1 MAITKL
7 ASEILNGAETKAG
20 VFNVDFLTSLTLT
33 NALNDAYRNA
43 YQSIAM
49 SDSDFYVKEYTL
61 TEDDMSEDKDGWY
74 DLPKGIYIIKSVTI
88 GEVEIQRCPPKE
100 KIAGTY
106 IIQNSRFKFYGNY
119 NRKPIVIHYI
129 PDPQTVT
136 IPAPS
141 IEIALDAS
149 EIKDYGRVTDKGF
162 YYKTNTGQFFYDFE
176 AQTSE
181 PVDVYKTKNMKYHE
195 GTLQWDSESILVVDS
210 DGEILEDLTEDFQ
223 VGPENPIVD
232 IAVDDPYMMVSYKDG
247 TIILVTEDNQTI
259 WNIKAHT
266 GHKTLG
272 AIHGMKTDDS
282 TLYGCLY
289 EDEDNVLHLSSFVP
303 DTIMNYPTNALF
315 EMLEVDL
322 ACLLMS
328 MNGVTNAYISET
340 LKEETIKN
348 FRDQLRQNRAMP
360 VRVTNL
366 RRQNIVRSL

>member
-1 MAITKL
+1 MITKL

-49 SDSDFYVKEYTL
+49 SDSDFYVKEYIL
-61 TEDDMSEDKDGWY
+61 TEDDMSEEKDGWY

-88 GEVEIQRCPPKE
+88 GEVEIPRCPPKE
-100 KIAGTY
+100 KLAGTY
-106 IIQNSRFKFYGNY
+106 VIQNSRFKFYGNY

-136 IPAPS
+136 VPAPS
-141 IEIALDAS
+141 IDIALDVN
-149 EIKDYGRVTDKGF
+149 EIKDYGRMTDKGF
-162 YYKTNTGQFFYDFE
+162 YYKTTTGQFFYDFE
-176 AQTSE
+176 EQTSE
-181 PVDVYKTKNMKYHE
+181 PVDIYKVKDMKYHG
-195 GTLQWDSESILVVDS
+195 GTLQWDTESILVVDD

-223 VGPENPIVD
+223 VGPENPVVD

-259 WNIKAHT
+259 WNIKART

-289 EDEDNVLHLSSFVP
+289 EDEDNILHLSSFVP

-328 MNGVTNAYISET
+328 MNGVTNGYISET

>member
-1 MAITKL
+1 MITKL

-61 TEDDMSEDKDGWY
+61 TEDDMSEEKDGWY

-88 GEVEIQRCPPKE
+88 GNVEIPRCPPKE
-100 KIAGTY
+100 QLPGSY
-106 IIQNSRFKFYGNY
+106 VIQNSRFKFYGG
-119 NRKPIVIHYI
+119 NRRPITLHYI

-136 IPAPS
+136 VPAPS
-141 IEIALDAS
+141 LDIALDAS
-149 EIKDYGRVTDKGF
+149 TIAEYGKMTDKGF
-162 YYKTNTGQFFYDFE
+162 YYKTAAGQFFYSFE
-176 AQTSE
+176 TQTSE
-181 PVDVYKTKNMKYHE
+181 PVITYKAKNMKYHN
-195 GTLQWDSESILVVDS
+195 GTIKWDAESIIVVDG
-210 DGEILEDLTEDFQ
+210 DEILEDLSEDFE

-232 IAVDDPYMMVSYKDG
+232 VAVDDPYMMVSYKDG
-247 TIILVTEDNQTI
+247 TIVLVTENNQTI
-259 WNIKAHT
+259 WNIKART

-289 EDEDNVLHLSSFVP
+289 EDEDSILHLSSFVP

-328 MNGVTNAYISET
+328 MNGITNDYISKD
-340 LKEETIKN
+340 LKDETIKN

-360 VRVTNL
+360 VRVSNL
-366 RRQNIVRSL
+366 RKQNITRSL

>member
-1 MAITKL
+1 MAILKL
-7 ASEILNGAETKAG
+7 ASEILNGAQTKAG
-20 VFNVDFLTSLTLT
+20 VFNVDFLTALTLT

-61 TEDDMSEDKDGWY
+61 TENDESEEKDGWY

-88 GEVEIQRCPPKE
+88 GNFEIPRCPPKE
-100 KIAGTY
+100 IVPGTY
-106 IIQNSRFKFYGNY
+106 TIQNSRLKFYGG
-119 NRKPIVIHYI
+119 NRKPITLHYI

-141 IEIALDAS
+141 KDIAVDAS
-149 EIKDYGRVTDKGF
+149 TITEYGKVTEKGF
-162 YYKTNTGQFFYDFE
+162 YYKTNGGQFFYDFDSMTTE
-176 AQTSE
+176 STSF
-181 PVDVYKTKNMKYHE
+181 YKEKNMKYHN
-195 GTLQWDSESILVVDS
+195 GTIKWDSEHITVVDEN
-210 DGEILEDLTEDFQ
+210 DEVIEDLSDDFD
-223 VGPENPIVD
+223 VGSENPIVEV
-232 IAVDDPYMMVSYKDG
+232 AVDDPYMMVSYKDG
-247 TIILVTEDNQTI
+247 TIILVTEDNQTV

-272 AIHGMKTDDS
+272 VIHGMKTNDS
-282 TLYGCLY
+282 TLYGCIY

-303 DTIMNYPTNALF
+303 DTLMNYPTNALF

-328 MNGVTNAYISET
+328 MNSITNEYISKD
-340 LKEETIKN
+340 LRDETIKN

-360 VRVTNL
+360 VRISNM
-366 RRQNIVRSL
+366 RRR